1 MRATDGISRMSLPRG
16 AARAW
21 PIEQAL
27 SASIILALLLG
38 MFLVARRMGGALEG
52 ALPPLQLV
60 TAAVLLLAWALA
72 ARAIVRRPWATWVIA
87 GTLLLFAIACSFPCE
102 RAVDWLVWLSVFGAF
117 VASQEVVA
125 ELPAR
130 RSAPAIEAI
139 NTGRMLQQL
148 TRSRTADGQDVIQGS
163 LLAEF
168 APGERS
174 AILYV
179 AFCPPF
185 ERLPQVE
192 LESSA
197 DARLMQTLHNGVQI
211 EVRLPRVAKT
221 AASATVEI
229 YATDAE

>member
-1 MRATDGISRMSLPRG
+1 MLG
-16 AARAW
+16 A
-21 PIEQAL
+21 
-27 SASIILALLLG
+27 
-38 MFLVARRMGGALEG
+38 FLVARRMGGALEG

-60 TAAVLLLAWALA
+60 AAAVLLLSWALA
-72 ARAIVRRPWATWVIA
+72 ARVIVRRPWSNWLVAA
-87 GTLLLFAIACSFPCE
+87 SLLLFAVACSFPGE

-117 VASQEVVA
+117 VAFQEVVA
-125 ELPAR
+125 VLPAR
-130 RSAPAIEAI
+130 LTAASKLRSQAINAI
-139 NTGRMLQQL
+139 NTGRVLQQL
-148 TRSRTADGQDVIQGS
+148 TRSRTTDGQDVIQGS

-174 AILYV
+174 VVLYV

-211 EVRLPRVAKT
+211 EVRLPRAVK
-221 AASATVEI
+221 AAESATVEI